1 MDGSK
6 SLNTPWTGCLRRTRH
21 PIVANS
27 GRLRFSYFR
36 TTEQNRP
43 GFVYLYYQS
52 KKFKTSLHKFIIIF
66 ISKTQSITTQ

>member
-6 SLNTPWTGCLRRTRH
+6 SLNAPWTGRLRRTR
-21 PIVANS
+21 PPSQPDS

-43 GFVYLYYQS
+43 GFVYYQS

>member
-36 TTEQNRP
+36 TTEQNRR
-43 GFVYLYYQS
+43 GFVQVADP
-52 KKFKTSLHKFIIIF
+52 KT
-66 ISKTQSITTQ
+66 

>member
-21 PIVANS
+21 LIVANS

-43 GFVYLYYQS
+43 GFVQVCRS
-52 KKFKTSLHKFIIIF
+52 KNLKLPFNTLIFTGSLLTGKYA
-66 ISKTQSITTQ
+66 